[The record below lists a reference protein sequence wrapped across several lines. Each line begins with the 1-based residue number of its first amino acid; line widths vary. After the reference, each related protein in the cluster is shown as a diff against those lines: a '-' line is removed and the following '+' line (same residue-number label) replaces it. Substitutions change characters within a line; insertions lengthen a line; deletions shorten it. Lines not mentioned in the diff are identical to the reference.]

1 MRRTYR
7 TLNDYKMQHNAE
19 VGLFTRPSI
28 LACKKWQARR
38 DSNPQHPD
46 LESGALTVRA
56 TGLHKLCLLCLQGSL
71 RLSHQRHSCEN
82 NKPKSINKPNKH
94 RLLRFLM
101 NCMGPAKWTIFFKCQ
116 FIWCFSFIFCGRII
130 PVLTSFTGQCN
141 YITHCCKVSFYSI
154 ISLMTPAPTVLPPSR
169 MANLN
174 SFSIAMGVIKSTAID
189 TLSPGITISI
199 PSGNVV
205 TPVTSVVRK

>member
-1 MRRTYR
+1 MTEIFFFGRFFFC
-7 TLNDYKMQHNAE
+7 LW
-19 VGLFTRPSI
+19 LCFFISIRP
-28 LACKKWQARR
+28 CKKWQARR

-46 LESGALTVRA
+46 LESGALAVRA
-56 TGLHKLCLLCLQGSL
+56 TGLHKLCLL
-71 RLSHQRHSCEN
+71 
-82 NKPKSINKPNKH
+82 
-94 RLLRFLM
+94 RFLM
-101 NCMGPAKWTIFFKCQ
+101 KSMGPAKWTIFFKCQ
-116 FIWCFSFIFCGRII
+116 FIWRFSLIFCGRII
-130 PVLTSFTGQCN
+130 SVLASFTGQCN

-154 ISLMTPAPTVLPPSR
+154 IWLMTPAPTVRPPSR

-174 SFSIAMGVIKSTAID
+174 SFSIAIGVIKFTSID

>member
-1 MRRTYR
+1 MPY
-7 TLNDYKMQHNAE
+7 
-19 VGLFTRPSI
+19 SI
-28 LACKKWQARR
+28 WQARR

-46 LESGALTVRA
+46 LESGALAVRA

-130 PVLTSFTGQCN
+130 PVLASFTGQCN